1 MFANLLNLVTPL
13 SNSIVAILD
22 AIKFIV
28 EALFNGGY
36 VGAVVLLVLFFV
48 LLAGPLYYMALK
60 NGVG

>member
-1 MFANLLNLVTPL
+1 MITIVT
-13 SNSIVAILD
+13 NSIVAILD

-36 VGAVVLLVLFFV
+36 VGAVVLLVFFFL
-48 LLAGPLYYMALK
+48 LLAGPLYYMAVK

>member
-1 MFANLLNLVTPL
+1 MITII

-36 VGAVVLLVLFFV
+36 VGAVVLLVFFFL
-48 LLAGPLYYMALK
+48 LLAGPLWFYALK
-60 NGVG
+60 KGVA